1 MTQEDFVR
9 ENPLISL
16 MERSGHQPAELS
28 PAFPGFSVEEIVSI
42 LHDNRFGLRR
52 TVERFGYLGIR
63 ECKSDY
69 FNVDQNG
76 RRSNGFNSVLS
87 NDGYLVHCY
96 GSSTLVGQNVA
107 DDQTISASLETL
119 LRKKLNVNVF
129 NFGAGNHTSLHSSL
143 RLLDHV
149 LAGNIPDLAIFLNG
163 LTDCAYSAGGADRI
177 LDFLDQILE
186 ASQDS
191 KRRASKLEDF
201 VALIHQGSSTT
212 NYIKTIG
219 YETDE
224 QLANVVRNNYAT
236 SVSIQNFVSR
246 HFGVRILR
254 FIEPTTFLN
263 CRADQLL
270 LPRISSGNIKLELA
284 RRLYDLI
291 GNHGCKKVF
300 GSNDFISLVD
310 IGQEMLPFPLYVDE
324 VHFSPNFN
332 EYIAQ
337 KISAHVVF
345 RDMT

>member
-1 MTQEDFVR
+1 M
-9 ENPLISL
+9 
-16 MERSGHQPAELS
+16 
-28 PAFPGFSVEEIVSI
+28 
-42 LHDNRFGLRR
+42 
-52 TVERFGYLGIR
+52 GIR
-63 ECKSDY
+63 ECQSDY

-107 DDQTISASLETL
+107 DDQTISVYLESQ

-236 SVSIQNFVSR
+236 SVSIQNFVSKC
-246 HFGVRILR
+246 FGVRILR
-254 FIEPTTFLN
+254 FIEPTSFLN
-263 CRADQLL
+263 CRAEQFL

-284 RRLYDLI
+284 KRLYDLI
-291 GNHGCKKVF
+291 GNHGCEKVF
-300 GSNDFISLVD
+300 GSNDFLSFVD
-310 IGQEMLPFPLYVDE
+310 IGQEMLQFPLYVDE
-324 VHFSPNFN
+324 VHFSPKFN

-345 RDMT
+345 AT